1 MSTAAAF
8 GRATHQGL
16 SSNSSHR
23 LDGQQHRDAPL
34 SQETGW
40 AGIGTSLVD
49 GLGSPLHVHL
59 SPGSI
64 HDITEA
70 PRLIERR
77 GPVSG
82 KWQVQ
87 RQLILFRDEAVHVGP
102 PERYLRMQ
110 HVVGPAS

>member
-1 MSTAAAF
+1 MSVELQLLGA
-8 GRATHQGL
+8 
-16 SSNSSHR
+16 
-23 LDGQQHRDAPL
+23 
-34 SQETGW
+34 SQV
-40 AGIGTSLVD
+40 IVD
-49 GLGSPLHVHL
+49 GLGSPLHVHRL
-59 SPGSI
+59 PGSI

-82 KWQVQ
+82 RWQVQ

-102 PERYLRMQ
+102 PERHLRMQ